1 MLVFGASNP
10 ILKGYTDSDMAG
22 DLDNRKSS
30 TGYLFTFS
38 GGAISW
44 QSKLQKCVALSTTE
58 AEYIAATE
66 AGKEMIW
73 LKRFLQELGLNQ
85 MEYIVYCDSQSAID
99 LSKNSMYHAR
109 TKHIDVRYHWIC
121 EKVENESFH
130 VKKIHTSENPA
141 DMLTK
146 IIPKDK
152 FELYKELVGMSSL

>member
-1 MLVFGASNP
+1 
-10 ILKGYTDSDMAG
+10 MAV
-22 DLDNRKSS
+22 K
-30 TGYLFTFS
+30 
-38 GGAISW
+38 
-44 QSKLQKCVALSTTE
+44 VAEVCLSTTE

-109 TKHIDVRYHWIC
+109 TKHIDVRYHWIR

-130 VKKIHTSENPA
+130 VKKIHTSENPV

-146 IIPKDK
+146 MIPKDK
-152 FELYKELVGMSSL
+152 FELCKELVGMSSF

>member
-1 MLVFGASNP
+1 
-10 ILKGYTDSDMAG
+10 MAV
-22 DLDNRKSS
+22 K
-30 TGYLFTFS
+30 
-38 GGAISW
+38 
-44 QSKLQKCVALSTTE
+44 VAEVCCTSTTE

-85 MEYIVYCDSQSAID
+85 MEYIVYYDGQSAID

-109 TKHIDVRYHWIC
+109 TKHIDARYHWIR

-130 VKKIHTSENPA
+130 VKKIHKSENPT

-146 IIPKDK
+146 MIPKDK
-152 FELYKELVGMSSL
+152 FELCKELVGMSSL

>member
-1 MLVFGASNP
+1 MKGNTYSDLAS
-10 ILKGYTDSDMAG
+10 
-22 DLDNRKSS
+22 DLDKRKSA

-38 GGAISW
+38 WGAISW

-99 LSKNSMYHAR
+99 LSKNSTYHAR
-109 TKHIDVRYHWIC
+109 RKKIDLRYH
-121 EKVENESFH
+121 
-130 VKKIHTSENPA
+130 
-141 DMLTK
+141 
-146 IIPKDK
+146 
-152 FELYKELVGMSSL
+152 